1 MTRIAVIADHHF
13 DRGSRWDECVRI
25 HDWIADD
32 MDARGVDL
40 CLSAGDVYERRSTPE
55 ERQAVAAWCQRVTE
69 RRPLVIVRGNHDA
82 PGDLALL
89 ERLESRYPID
99 VVEDARVV
107 TQAGIAIACL
117 AWPRKASIGALAGA
131 MGCESSLELAGDLMR
146 DVLRGLGAQGRGLR
160 AVGPTIFL
168 GHVMVS
174 GSMTSRGQP
183 LVGCDMEL
191 GLEDLGLVGADAYV
205 IGHIHMPQDWTVDG
219 APIIY
224 PGSPRRTAYGEVE
237 EKGYVILD
245 VDANGVRWER
255 VPTPAAPMYL
265 LEDEWGTDVDG
276 TTGFLVGLNGEPS
289 RDEDYRGA
297 EVRLR
302 YSVDAD
308 QREPARAAAA
318 KIEAWLR
325 SLGAVD
331 VKLDPVVRATTRA
344 RAPEVGA
351 ATDLPSKLR
360 ALWRARNEDLGDRAQ
375 RLTGRAVT
383 LEEEVRHAV

>member
-13 DRGSRWDECVRI
+13 DRTSRWDECVRI

-69 RRPLVIVRGNHDA
+69 QRPLVIVRGNHDA

-131 MGCESSLELAGDLMR
+131 MGCESSSELAGDLMR

-160 AVGPTIFL
+160 AVGPTLFL

-191 GLEDLGLVGADAYV
+191 GLEDLSLVGADAYV

-245 VDANGVRWER
+245 VDADGAVRWER
-255 VPTPAAPMYL
+255 IPTPAAPMYL
-265 LEDEWGTDVDG
+265 LDAAWE
-276 TTGFLVGLNGEPS
+276 GEAWELSSVPGAPDS
-289 RDEDYRGA
+289 SADFAGA
-297 EVRLR
+297 EVRFR
-302 YSVDAD
+302 YAVDAD
-308 QREPARAAAA
+308 QRAAARVYA
-318 KIEAWLR
+318 DMVADQCREY
-325 SLGAVD
+325 GAGD
-331 VKLDPVVRATTRA
+331 VKVEEVVRATTRA

-360 ALWRARNEDLGDRAQ
+360 ALWKARNEDLGDRAQ

-383 LEEEVRHAV
+383 LEEDVRHAV